1 VRVRNLG
8 RPRGPRDDDRIRCR
22 FCRLNP
28 LGPRQ
33 DPLKYLHT
41 EIRYKSTCNCLN
53 YELQVYTTVVALSW
67 CFALELSRVAF
78 AIPIL
83 FQMLPN

>member
-1 VRVRNLG
+1 MTAGCGRRNFDAYTYLSSVTIAISVADIEYWEW
-8 RPRGPRDDDRIRCR
+8 PRDDDRIRCR

-53 YELQVYTTVVALSW
+53 YELQVYTTVVAL
-67 CFALELSRVAF
+67 
-78 AIPIL
+78 
-83 FQMLPN
+83 